1 MCHSSVPDVS
11 RLRVGARSR
20 VESPE
25 STQPA
30 IGNKRNVDSVYEEVT
45 LSAAPRR
52 RRRDAEENHA
62 RIVAAARRVLA
73 EDGGDVAVGRIAA
86 AAGVGVGTVYRHF
99 PDKDALVDAVL
110 DEAFGEI
117 IAAAERGL
125 DADDAWSGLV
135 EFLEEV
141 GRMHAVNSGLR
152 EIVTGSAAGRERAA
166 TMRRRLRP
174 LLRRLVE
181 RAQQEGTL
189 RADLAPE
196 DVPMILWA
204 TARVVERAGAVAP
217 DAWRRLLG
225 LVLDGLRA
233 DAATPLPA
241 PALTT
246 AQLDR
251 IAPSRS

>member
-1 MCHSSVPDVS
+1 MMVS
-11 RLRVGARSR
+11 T
-20 VESPE
+20 P
-25 STQPA
+25 T
-30 IGNKRNVDSVYEEVT
+30 
-45 LSAAPRR
+45 RR
-52 RRRDAEENHA
+52 RRRDAEQNHV
-62 RIVAAARRVLA
+62 RIVAAARSVLA
-73 EDGGDVAVGRIAA
+73 EDGGDVAVGRIAE

-110 DEAFGEI
+110 DEAFGEL

-125 DADDAWSGLV
+125 ESDDAWAGLV
-135 EFLEEV
+135 GFLQEV

-166 TMRRRLRP
+166 AMRRQLRP

-181 RAQQEGTL
+181 RAHAEGTL
-189 RADLAPE
+189 RPDVVPE
-196 DVPMILWA
+196 DVVMILWA

-217 DAWRRLLG
+217 DAWQRLLG
-225 LVLDGLRA
+225 LVVDGLRP

-241 PALTT
+241 PPLST

-251 IAPSRS
+251 IAPSKA